1 MICYENQIIVLS
13 FTLLFN
19 VNLFSDCL
27 IGNCSSGYGSA
38 IFPKGDSY
46 SGTWRNGKAEGK
58 GILKYKD
65 GGVYSGD
72 WREGKADGHGIMVY
86 TDGSKYEGGWK
97 ASLAHGRGT
106 MYDADGSIIFT
117 GLWSYG
123 KMIDSSQ
130 GSEKNLAIKEA
141 KN

>member
-13 FTLLFN
+13 ITLFFN
-19 VNLFSDCL
+19 FNIFSDCL
-27 IGNCSSGYGSA
+27 VGNCSSGYGSA

-72 WREGKADGHGIMVY
+72 WRDGKADGQGTMVY
-86 TDGSKYEGGWK
+86 SDGSKYEGGWK
-97 ASLAHGRGT
+97 ASLAHGLGT
-106 MYDADGSIIFT
+106 MYDIDGTVIYT
-117 GLWSYG
+117 GLWNFG
-123 KMIDSSQ
+123 KMMETSFH
-130 GSEKNLAIKEA
+130 SEKNLAQKEV